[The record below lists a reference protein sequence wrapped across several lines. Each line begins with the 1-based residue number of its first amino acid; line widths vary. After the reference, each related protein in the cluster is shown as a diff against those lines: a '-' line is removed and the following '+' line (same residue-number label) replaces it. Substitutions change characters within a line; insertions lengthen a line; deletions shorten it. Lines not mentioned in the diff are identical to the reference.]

1 MAYIGKTPVIGNFVK
16 LDSITV
22 VNGQAA
28 YTMQNGGVN
37 FTSYDNVNQF
47 LVSLNG
53 VLQAPTDSFTVS
65 GSTLTFASNLSTG
78 DVIDFVLVLGNSLDI
93 GTPSDNTVTSAKINY
108 PLTTF
113 SSTGIDDNAD
123 STVITLTNAEDM
135 IIGSAT
141 DRTSFLSQTSGNLQI
156 KNGLIFESG
165 SASTNNEI
173 MTYRGNSLVFGISAT
188 EKMRIDSDGVVKFT
202 NTPPIKSLDFGS
214 CTVTL
219 ADNAFID
226 FPATS
231 GFWVITETVMDKD
244 YEILKQT
251 DQGTLIQ
258 IEIDGKKH
266 QTFAVCKRDNMEDAN
281 LDDVVEDFKQSIIN
295 PPTITPVDNSTE
307 KASGKQKLLDLGLT
321 EEEVKA
327 LIGI

>member
-231 GFWVITETVMDKD
+231 GFWVITETV
-244 YEILKQT
+244 QT
-251 DQGTLIQ
+251 GQSACMVAGGGSTAIAGQTGSAFNNADSGTFRFFKVTSPAAAFRFKNAQG
-258 IEIDGKKH
+258 
-266 QTFAVCKRDNMEDAN
+266 
-281 LDDVVEDFKQSIIN
+281 
-295 PPTITPVDNSTE
+295 NSC
-307 KASGKQKLLDLGLT
+307 SF
-321 EEEVKA
+321 
-327 LIGI
+327 GICHISTRPST